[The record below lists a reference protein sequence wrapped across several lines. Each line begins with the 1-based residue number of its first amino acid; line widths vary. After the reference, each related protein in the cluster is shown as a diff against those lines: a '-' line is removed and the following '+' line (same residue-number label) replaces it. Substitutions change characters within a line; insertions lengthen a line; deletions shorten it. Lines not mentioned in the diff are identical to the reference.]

1 MTNTTTHS
9 TAGGIRVTVTRT
21 ALDYATGCEP
31 LVDALNTRRGCL
43 FASQVDAPGRY
54 TRFDMG
60 FIDPP
65 LALSGRASDFRLEA
79 LNPRGRALLPLIAP
93 ALQADPHVTGLDL
106 GTDALS
112 GQVAAPA
119 GSFPEEARTRQP
131 TLFSVVRALI
141 RLFASPADPHL
152 GLYGAFGYD
161 LAHQFEPVPRHLPR
175 PADARDLLLYLPDRV
190 RVVDHARQ
198 QAVEHAY
205 SFDTPAGPTA
215 ALPATTAPAPFNP
228 VATTVPPACDHAPGA
243 YVAVVE
249 QVRALCRSGDLFE
262 AVPSQTFASTCPGP
276 PSAVYRRLRA
286 ANPAPYAG
294 FLNLGEGEFLV
305 AASPEMY
312 VRVTGRRV
320 ETCPISGTIARGRD
334 ALEDAAQVR
343 ALLNSAKDEAEL
355 TMCTDVDRNDK
366 ARVCEPGSVRLL
378 ARRQIEQY
386 SRLFHTVDHVEGR
399 LRAGMDALDAFLA
412 HCWAVTVTGAPKRA
426 AIAFLEARE
435 ASARRWYG
443 GAIGQLGFDGDMNT
457 GLTLRTARLKDGVAE
472 VRAGATVLYDSDP
485 EGEDAECRLK
495 AAALMA
501 AITQDRPA
509 PPPVVAPVTPAAARA
524 LLVDFEDS
532 FLHNLADYLRQAGLV
547 VETFRHSAAR
557 AAIAAHRPE
566 LVVLSPGPGRPA
578 DFAMSAIIE
587 AALDAGAAI
596 LGVCLGLQG
605 LVEHFGGTLGVADRP
620 AHGVPAQVVTTPA
633 RLLPGLPGRLTVGRY
648 HSLYAATLP
657 DELRVVARTSDGVVM
672 AVEHA
677 TLPVAAVQ
685 FHPESILTA
694 AGGVGLAL
702 VRDAA
707 AALLAARAPA
717 GTGATADLR
726 PARAPGG

>member
-1 MTNTTTHS
+1 MTQTTTHI
-9 TAGGIRVTVTRT
+9 TAGGIAVTVTRT
-21 ALDYATGCEP
+21 PVDYATGCEP
-31 LVDALNTRRGCL
+31 LVAALDTRRGCL

-54 TRFDMG
+54 ARFDMG

-65 LALSGRASDFRLEA
+65 LALSGRERSFRLEA
-79 LNPRGRALLPLIAP
+79 LNPRGCALLPLIAP
-93 ALQADPHVTGLDL
+93 ALRADPHIARLDA
-106 GTDALS
+106 GADALD
-112 GQVAAPA
+112 GPIIAPA
-119 GSFPEEARTRQP
+119 GGFAEEARTRQP

-141 RLFASPADPHL
+141 RLFAAPADPHL

-161 LAHQFEPVPRHLPR
+161 LAHQFEPVPRRLPR
-175 PADARDLLLYLPDRV
+175 AADARDLALYLPDRV
-190 RVVDHARQ
+190 TVVDHARQ
-198 QAVEHAY
+198 QAIEHSY
-205 SFDTPAGPTA
+205 SFATPDGPTVA
-215 ALPATTAPAPFNP
+215 MPGGGAPAPFNP
-228 VATTVPPACDHAPGA
+228 VAEAAPPTCDHAPGHYPA
-243 YVAVVE
+243 IVE
-249 QVRALCRSGDLFE
+249 RVRALCHSGDLFE
-262 AVPSQTFASTCPGP
+262 AVPSQTFAAACAGP

-320 ETCPISGTIARGRD
+320 ETCPISGTIARGAD
-334 ALEDAAQVR
+334 ALEDAVQVR
-343 ALLNSAKDEAEL
+343 ALLNSSKDEAEL

-399 LRAGMDALDAFLA
+399 LRADMDALDAFLA

-426 AIAFLEARE
+426 AMAFLEANE

-472 VRAGATVLYDSDP
+472 VRAGATVLFDSDP
-485 EGEDAECRLK
+485 ESEDAECRLK
-495 AAALMA
+495 ASALIA
-501 AITQDRPA
+501 AITQDSPA
-509 PPPVVAPVTPAAARA
+509 AAAAARAAPAHAARA

-532 FLHNLADYLRQAGLV
+532 FLHNLADYLRQAGLS
-547 VETFRHSAAR
+547 VETLRHDAAI

-578 DFAMSAIIE
+578 DFAMSAIID
-587 AALDAGAAI
+587 AALDANAAI
-596 LGVCLGLQG
+596 FGVCLGLQG
-605 LVEHFGGTLGVADRP
+605 LVEHFGGALGVADRP
-620 AHGVPAQVVTTPA
+620 AHGVPSEVVTSPA
-633 RLLPGLPGRLTVGRY
+633 RLLPDLPARLTVGRY
-648 HSLYAATLP
+648 HSLHAARVP
-657 DELRVVARTSDGVVM
+657 ACLRVVATTNDGVVM

-702 VRDAA
+702 VRGAS
-707 AALLAARAPA
+707 AALLAERTPA
-717 GTGATADLR
+717 GG
-726 PARAPGG
+726 